1 MQIYSLQADKY
12 QWKPYGEEE
21 ISWRKNRKERTADC
35 GFLQF
40 ILNRNQISS
49 KGFRWPSDFQI
60 VPEIRRDQ
68 WIKHFIKRFTGPIR
82 SLKSTKTEQVWQ
94 KTFGHNPFKSTIA
107 WMESIVTL
115 QSSRPVVH
123 GSSESSWIFTII
135 HSPKIWWIAM
145 ELGILGEFWEH
156 FPNLSEPQ
164 AVQPI
169 ARQIMEGVQQ
179 LHDFGIVLAYGIHQL
194 CWMKISCCGILVEK
208 LEKWRSG

>member
-1 MQIYSLQADKY
+1 MAIWFSDSSRDSERSMNQALHQALYRPHKIFEINQDWASL
-12 QWKPYGEEE
+12 
-21 ISWRKNRKERTADC
+21 
-35 GFLQF
+35 
-40 ILNRNQISS
+40 
-49 KGFRWPSDFQI
+49 
-60 VPEIRRDQ
+60 
-68 WIKHFIKRFTGPIR
+68 
-82 SLKSTKTEQVWQ
+82 
-94 KTFGHNPFKSTIA
+94 FKSTIA